1 MERRLFL
8 WVATIFIGCFMWA
21 CSNTDEAEV
30 EILKDRIGT
39 LSWGGSPAA
48 DGSGLLFQTE
58 NVTYGIPG
66 DKSDYEELFPLDSE
80 QSATRN
86 QVSIRTDLSVSGD
99 IVARGWGVTFKEA
112 TLINP
117 KRIKTQIE

>member
-1 MERRLFL
+1 M
-8 WVATIFIGCFMWA
+8 ATIFIGCFMWA